1 MIKSVQK
8 PVYLSM
14 YIYLVELMDFLLC
27 GREDLNMFKWNRKD
41 HENPKNNSD
50 DIPDYLLGSLLT
62 WINNAEIFV
71 SFDPEYFQFYGEL
84 RIGSTQRM
92 LNLQA
97 YERETKSRCPYFSED
112 CTAEYFSKNGI
123 SDDRVYKFI
132 DFLCRRIGEQEQ
144 SRNNYSGPTDYQKKQ
159 FLNDTGQKI
168 LDDLARIL
176 IEGGSP
182 YCLKN
187 RGRGYRL
194 EKRVD
199 AVMQKSIDGLGAMGS
214 DAEEIQH
221 LQKAWNKTFGRDP
234 DYQYAYGEIIR
245 AVEAVICPLVEPNN
259 SKATLSSV
267 AKVMRNQQGWHYVI
281 EPTDEHAQVPGG
293 FMRLAVEAIMNNH
306 QLRHAGGGD
315 HTPVSEEQ
323 TKGALYMAVTIL
335 QAVHDGLITRDD
347 RKATA

>member
-1 MIKSVQK
+1 
-8 PVYLSM
+8 
-14 YIYLVELMDFLLC
+14 
-27 GREDLNMFKWNRKD
+27 MFKWKRKD
-41 HENPKNNSD
+41 FENPEKNND

-62 WINNAEIFV
+62 WINTAEIYV
-71 SFDPEYFQFYGEL
+71 SFDPQHFQYYDEL
-84 RIGSTQRM
+84 RMGRNQRL

-97 YERETKSRCPYFSED
+97 YERETKSRCPYSSED
-112 CTAEYFSKNGI
+112 STAEYFSKNEI

-144 SRNNYSGPTDYQKKQ
+144 SRNNYSGPTDFQKKQ
-159 FLNDTGQKI
+159 FLNDTGQEI
-168 LDDLARIL
+168 LDNLARIL

-199 AVMQKSIDGLGAMGS
+199 AVMQKSIDGLSAMGS

-221 LQKAWNKTFGRDP
+221 LQKAWDKTFGRDP

-245 AVEAVICPLVEPNN
+245 AVEAAICPLVEPNN

-267 AKVMRNQQGWHYVI
+267 AGVMRNQQGWHYAI
-281 EPTDEHAQVPGG
+281 EPRDEHAQVAGG
-293 FMRLAVEAIMNNH
+293 FMRLAIEAIMNNH
-306 QLRHAGGGD
+306 QQRHAGGGD
-315 HTPVSEEQ
+315 NTPVSEEQ

-335 QAVHDGLITRDD
+335 QAVHDGLIIQGGKKKTV
-347 RKATA
+347 